1 MRLSELLAGA
11 VVLAEKA
18 AAEIRAVHA
27 GRGAGSGGGGGAG
40 GVRGWSRKA
49 FAVIERPST
58 RYGCVH
64 DREAPSR

>member
-1 MRLSELLAGA
+1 MPAGA
-11 VVLAEKA
+11 QVAG
-18 AAEIRAVHA
+18 AAEGVA
-27 GRGAGSGGGGGAG
+27 GEVAGGGGGAG
-40 GVRGWSRKA
+40 GVRGRSRKA